1 MNILFEITTKNLPL
15 IRVVYIVKL
24 LIEIIFIVV
33 PIILVVMGSIDLFKI
48 MINPNDTKNGASI
61 IFKRM
66 MYAVM
71 IFFVM
76 PIVNTVMSF
85 ASVSSVTESNIW
97 QSSNKETVDMLLDLE
112 EQENTAKRLANIEIK
127 RQKEIER
134 KKLEERQT
142 QIERE
147 NILNSLSEEE
157 RNIQQKI
164 YNSEDTYNNNINL
177 LKEKQ
182 NKINDEYNKE
192 KQSYNKFIRELQDK
206 IKKENNKEKIKK
218 TEKEIKKKEEE
229 FKISTE
235 IYRNKINEINIEIK
249 NVENNYKEEAKTNA
263 VKLEET
269 KKNNPQTNSNIE
281 GYNTI
286 RDQIVA
292 YAMQYLGGKYVW
304 GGTTLGVGV
313 DCSGF
318 VQQVYKHFGINI
330 SRTTYTQVKEGTTV
344 SYDKLQKG
352 DLIWYS
358 KNSTVHVAMYIGE
371 GKIIHARSSKY
382 GIRIDNAFYWTPMRG
397 ATFIND

>member
-177 LKEKQ
+177 LKEEQ

-192 KQSYNKFIRELQDK
+192 KQSYNKFIRELQNEIKDKNSVEYKKKLEKKEAEFNTVTINYQNK
-206 IKKENNKEKIKK
+206 IKEINEKIKIEE
-218 TEKEIKKKEEE
+218 TNYSKEIKINFDKL
-229 FKISTE
+229 TE
-235 IYRNKINEINIEIK
+235 
-249 NVENNYKEEAKTNA
+249 A
-263 VKLEET
+263 
-269 KKNNPQTNSNIE
+269 KKNNPQTEQNID
-281 GYNTI
+281 GYNSI
-286 RDQIVA
+286 RDEMVA
-292 YAMQYLGGKYVW
+292 YAKQFLGLKYVW
-304 GGTTLGVGV
+304 GGTSLTKGI
-313 DCSGF
+313 DCSAY
-318 VQQVYKHFGINI
+318 VQAIYRKFGISI
-330 SRTTYTQVKEGTTV
+330 PRTTATQVSTGTTV
-344 SYDKLQKG
+344 EINQLKKG
-352 DLIWYS
+352 DLVWYTT
-358 KNSTVHVAMYIGE
+358 KKTQHVGMYIGE
-371 GKIIHARSSKY
+371 GKIIHASNNGGVKISNMNY
-382 GIRIDNAFYWTPMRG
+382 NTPRRG